1 MWITTGGGKSHTL
14 KGITQVGREQP
25 VIPSGQTEYPTR
37 IRVLSEPQHRLCA
50 TDEVAGRVALSQ
62 NRGHDCRMAM
72 TKKIPKNFDDYVDHF
87 PKEVQ
92 QLLQKM
98 RLTIKKAAPQAKE
111 TISYGIPTFTLDGN
125 LVWFAAFKSHIGFY
139 PRASAI
145 AAFKKELSAYKGA
158 KGSVQ
163 FPFDK
168 PLPLAL
174 VSRMVKF
181 RVKQNLSKSKK
192 K

>member
-1 MWITTGGGKSHTL
+1 
-14 KGITQVGREQP
+14 
-25 VIPSGQTEYPTR
+25 
-37 IRVLSEPQHRLCA
+37 
-50 TDEVAGRVALSQ
+50 
-62 NRGHDCRMAM
+62 MAM
-72 TKKIPKNFDDYVDHF
+72 TKKTPKNFNEYADRF

-92 QLLQKM
+92 QLLQKIG
-98 RLTIKKAAPQAKE
+98 LTIKEAAPQAKE
-111 TISYGIPTFTLDGN
+111 TISYSIPAFTLNGM
-125 LVWFAAFKSHIGFY
+125 LVWFAAFKPHIGFY

-145 AAFKKELSAYKGA
+145 AAFKKELSTYKGA

-174 VSRMVKF
+174 VTRIVKF
-181 RVKQNLSKSKK
+181 RVKQNLSKQKK